1 MGIGKESRMA
11 RKAASKPAPIPKR
24 RQFTDEFRRDAVQM
38 MLDGHT
44 AASVAQRLGI
54 SCPTLLYRWKQ
65 QQLRQSGPVAASL
78 DERVRGLEAEL
89 LRVQRERD
97 ILKKALA
104 IFGRNE

>member
-1 MGIGKESRMA
+1 MA
-11 RKAASKPAPIPKR
+11 KKARPQPAAPVPKR
-24 RQFTDEFRRDAVQM
+24 RRFTDDFRREAVQM
-38 MLDGHT
+38 MLDGHS
-44 AASVAQRLGI
+44 APSVAQRLGI
-54 SCPTLLYRWKQ
+54 TCTTLLYRWKQ

-78 DERVRGLEAEL
+78 DERVRELEAEL

>member
-1 MGIGKESRMA
+1 MA
-11 RKAASKPAPIPKR
+11 RKTAPKSAAPVPKR
-24 RQFTDEFRRDAVQM
+24 RQFTDEFRQDAVQM
-38 MLDGHT
+38 MLDGHS

-65 QQLRQSGPVAASL
+65 QQVHKSGPVATSL
-78 DERVRGLEAEL
+78 EERVRELEAEL

-104 IFGRNE
+104 IFGRHE

>member
-1 MGIGKESRMA
+1 MA
-11 RKAASKPAPIPKR
+11 RKTPPRPVAPVPKR
-24 RQFTDEFRRDAVQM
+24 RQFTDEFRREAVPM
-38 MLDGHT
+38 MLDGHS
-44 AASVAQRLGI
+44 ASSVAQRLGI

-65 QQLRQSGPVAASL
+65 QQLHRSGPVAASL
-78 DERVRGLEAEL
+78 DERVRELEAEL